1 MQNVDIWEWDT
12 PSVHSLT
19 LAICVVF
26 TALLFCVLCILSL
39 LLCRKSVNAPKD
51 TTLPSTSQS
60 PCGRS
65 AEFIISEVSPR
76 IDPVISKALAVERLL
91 QRSYVFDTRVMG
103 RPDVNVHVVAA
114 KRDYI

>member
-1 MQNVDIWEWDT
+1 M
-12 PSVHSLT
+12 
-19 LAICVVF
+19 
-26 TALLFCVLCILSL
+26 
-39 LLCRKSVNAPKD
+39 NAPKD

-65 AEFIISEVSPR
+65 AEFIISEVSPSKIEQR
-76 IDPVISKALAVERLL
+76 RCQREARISCDDPSGDLTLEGIDPVISKALAVERLL